1 MTICKNCNTSFEG
14 KHCPECGQ
22 KANTH
27 RFTVGH
33 LAHEIFHAVTHTDKG
48 ILFLIK
54 ELAYRPGYVA
64 REYNAGLR
72 KKYFN
77 PFTFLLI
84 AVAFQLFVLKQTHF
98 YEHFIDGM
106 KKFQTEIETSLGAKV
121 KPGTP
126 EVSEATKSAEKSMVM
141 LEENSRTL
149 TFAFIP
155 FIAFLTWLLFRKS
168 GHNYAENLVMQTFL
182 FGENT
187 LFFLVIVIP
196 FLLDHSLYPF
206 VLVASFALQIVY
218 NTTVYKQFFQQGWWS
233 TIWKSFVILIL
244 YLIFSNLAV
253 SAATQL
259 IALLK

>member
-1 MTICKNCNTSFEG
+1 MTTCKNCNTSFEG

-22 KANTH
+22 KAGTH
-27 RFTVGH
+27 RFTIGH

-54 ELAYRPGYVA
+54 ELCYRPGYVA
-64 REYNAGLR
+64 REYNAGQR

-84 AVAFQLFVLKQTHF
+84 AVAFQLFFLKQTHF
-98 YEHFIDGM
+98 YEHFTAGM

-121 KPGTP
+121 NPDKP
-126 EVSEATKSAEKSMVM
+126 EVSEATKDAEKSMAM

-182 FGENT
+182 FGQNT
-187 LFFLVIVIP
+187 LFFLVIAIP
-196 FLLDHSLYPF
+196 FLLNHALYFFLLAGSF
-206 VLVASFALQIVY
+206 VLQIVY
-218 NTTVYKQFFQQGWWS
+218 NTIVYKQFFQQRWWT
-233 TIWKSFVILIL
+233 TIWKSFVILIM
-244 YLIFSNLAV
+244 YLIFTNLAV
-253 SAATQL
+253 NAAKQL
-259 IALLK
+259 IDLLK